1 MFEYRATL
9 DPSVVEDI
17 SRRKLAAAQAGAMAG
32 ARKFRE
38 RAVTALRD
46 DVRRAGL
53 GDRLAN
59 TWRAEVYPRDG
70 ASLTPAV
77 FVWSNAP
84 EIIAGHSNDG
94 MLRGRS
100 GNWLAIPTENV
111 PPARIGLH
119 GRNVRGSM
127 TPAEVEAHFKAQLY
141 TVPARSGNLL
151 AFIRIDGRA
160 VPMFVLVRQVSL
172 RPRLNWQ
179 RIGDDLASVYAD
191 DIGGGIA
198 EALGRA

>member
-9 DPSVVEDI
+9 DPSVIEDI
-17 SRRKLAAAQAGAMAG
+17 SRRKLAAAKAGAMAG
-32 ARKFRE
+32 ARSFRE

-59 TWRAEVYPRDG
+59 TWRADVFPRNG

-84 EIIAGHSNDG
+84 HIIAGHSMDG
-94 MLRGRS
+94 MVRGRS
-100 GNWLAIPTENV
+100 GNWLAIPTENA
-111 PPARIGLH
+111 PRKA
-119 GRNVRGSM
+119 GRAQRAM
-127 TPAEVEAHFKAQLY
+127 TPTEVEAHFRGKLY

-151 AFIRIDGRA
+151 AFIRVDGRA
-160 VPMFVLVRQVSL
+160 VPMFVLVRQVAL
-172 RPRLNWQ
+172 RPRLDWR
-179 RIGDDLASVYAD
+179 RIGDDLAEAYAD
-191 DIGGGIA
+191 EISAGIS

>member
-9 DPSVVEDI
+9 DPSVIEDI
-17 SRRKLAAAQAGAMAG
+17 ARRKLAAAQAGAMVG

-38 RAVTALRD
+38 RAVTALRE

-59 TWRAEVYPRDG
+59 TWRAEVYPRNG

-100 GNWLAIPTENV
+100 GNWLAIPTDNV
-111 PPARIGLH
+111 PRKA
-119 GRNVRGSM
+119 GRAQAPM
-127 TPAEVEAHFKAQLY
+127 TPADVEAHFRTELY

-160 VPMFVLVRQVSL
+160 VPMFVLVRQVAL

-179 RIGDDLASVYAD
+179 RIGEDLAEVYAD
-191 DIGGGIA
+191 DIGAGIA